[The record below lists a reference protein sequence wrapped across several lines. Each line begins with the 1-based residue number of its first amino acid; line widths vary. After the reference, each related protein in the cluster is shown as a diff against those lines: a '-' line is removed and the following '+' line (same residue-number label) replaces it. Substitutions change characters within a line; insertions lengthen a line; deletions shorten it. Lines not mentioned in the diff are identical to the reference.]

1 MKTFLQIL
9 GFIVMLPFILI
20 GFMLGLA
27 ALTFMFQII
36 ASLGAFA
43 LGVLLLW
50 VLFEALLDD
59 DQTREIG

>member
-1 MKTFLQIL
+1 MKLFLQIL
-9 GFIVMLPFILI
+9 GFIIMLPFILI
-20 GFMLGLA
+20 GFMIGLA
-27 ALTFMFQII
+27 VLSFMFHIL

-43 LGVLLLW
+43 IGVLLLW